1 MKHNLEKSRHN
12 SIRLKDYDYSQNGAY
27 FVTVCARNHESFFG
41 NVFRE
46 EIVLN
51 KYGKIVNQ
59 LWNELPNHFFNIE
72 SGWFMV
78 MPNHIHGVIVI
89 NNECRGGV
97 TPPMGE
103 SAFGGSPL
111 QIPKL
116 GQIIAYFKYQTT
128 KIINKIRSTPGL
140 QLWQR
145 NYYKHVVRNEDELNK
160 IRYYIQTNPLKWHLD
175 RENPERIGADELEDE
190 IFNSSMTNQM
200 VK

>member
-1 MKHNLEKSRHN
+1 MKHDLEKSRYN

-72 SGWFMV
+72 SDWFMV

-103 SAFGGSPL
+103 ETSPL

-116 GQIIAYFKYQTT
+116 GQIVAYFKYQTT

-140 QLWQR
+140 QVWQR
-145 NYYKHVVRNEDELNK
+145 NYYEHVVRNEDELNK
-160 IRYYIQTNPLKWHLD
+160 IRYYIQTNPLNWHLD
-175 RENPERIGADELEDE
+175 RENPERDGIDGLEEE
-190 IFNSSMTNQM
+190 IFNSRTTNQM